1 MGECNEYIEK
11 VYLSPE
17 VERLIKSIHP
27 EALQDDLRQEMAV
40 ALLSIDCEKIS
51 KIWASNGLLGF
62 TIKIISN
69 MAFSNTS
76 QFYSK
81 YRKNDYQ
88 KAVSYLKSQ
97 VKLPTLNS
105 NLATIANEELTKKFT
120 QDQNQAHEAIL
131 FNYYVEVRSCD
142 KVAKHFGLPEKH
154 VKDVIRKVKKE
165 LKKICISN
173 Y

>member
-17 VERLIKSIHP
+17 VEKLIKSIQP
-27 EALQDDLRQEMAV
+27 TSLQDDLRQEMAI
-40 ALLSIDCEKIS
+40 ALLSINCEKIS
-51 KIWASNGLLGF
+51 QIWASNGLLGF
-62 TIKIISN
+62 AIKIISN

-76 QFYSK
+76 QFYTK
-81 YRKNDYQ
+81 YRKNDYN
-88 KAVSYLKSQ
+88 KAINYLKSQ
-97 VKLPTLNS
+97 VKLPTLNN

-120 QDQNQAHEAIL
+120 LDQNQAHEAIL
-131 FNYYVEVRSCD
+131 FNYYVDVRSCD

-165 LKKICISN
+165 LKNICISN

>member
-17 VERLIKSIHP
+17 VEKLIKSIRP
-27 EALQDDLRQEMAV
+27 EALQDDLRQEMAI
-40 ALLSIDCEKIS
+40 ALLSIDCGKITQ
-51 KIWASNGLLGF
+51 IWASNGLLGF

-76 QFYSK
+76 QFFTK

-88 KAVSYLKSQ
+88 KAINYLKSQ
-97 VKLPTLNS
+97 VKLPTLNN
-105 NLATIANEELTKKFT
+105 NLATIANEELIKKFT
-120 QDQNQAHEAIL
+120 LDQNKAHEAIL
-131 FNYYVEVRSCD
+131 FNYYVDVRSCD
-142 KVAKHFGLPEKH
+142 KVAKYFGLPEKH

-165 LKKICISN
+165 LKTICISN

>member
-17 VERLIKSIHP
+17 VEKLIKSIHP

-81 YRKNDYQ
+81 YRKMITKKLLTILNH
-88 KAVSYLKSQ
+88 K
-97 VKLPTLNS
+97 VKLPTL
-105 NLATIANEELTKKFT
+105 
-120 QDQNQAHEAIL
+120 
-131 FNYYVEVRSCD
+131 
-142 KVAKHFGLPEKH
+142 
-154 VKDVIRKVKKE
+154 
-165 LKKICISN
+165 
-173 Y
+173 

>member
-1 MGECNEYIEK
+1 MNNCNEYIEK

-17 VERLIKSIHP
+17 VNRLIKSIQP
-27 EALQDDLRQEMAV
+27 MSLQDDLRQEMAI
-40 ALLSIDCEKIS
+40 ALLSINCDKITQ
-51 KIWASNGLLGF
+51 IWATNGLLGF

-81 YRKNDYQ
+81 YRKNDYE
-88 KAVSYLKSQ
+88 KNISYLKSLI
-97 VKLPTLNS
+97 KLPSLNNS
-105 NLATIANEELTKKFT
+105 LATIANEELTKKFT
-120 QDQNQAHEAIL
+120 LDQNQAHEAIL
-131 FNYYVEVRSCD
+131 FNYYVEVRSAL
-142 KVAKHFGLPEKH
+142 KVAKHYGLPEKH

-165 LKKICISN
+165 LKTLCISN

>member
-1 MGECNEYIEK
+1 MNDCNDYIEK

-17 VERLIKSIHP
+17 VDKLIKSIRP
-27 EALQDDLRQEMAV
+27 ESLQDDLRQEMAV
-40 ALLSIDCEKIS
+40 ALLSIDCGKITQ
-51 KIWASNGLLGF
+51 IWASNGLLGF

-81 YRKNDYQ
+81 FRKNDYQ
-88 KAVSYLKSQ
+88 KAINYLKSQ
-97 VKLPTLNS
+97 VKLPTLNN
-105 NLATIANEELTKKFT
+105 NLAIIANEELAKKFS

-131 FNYYVEVRSCD
+131 FNYYVEVRSCG

-165 LKKICISN
+165 LKTICISN

>member
-17 VERLIKSIHP
+17 VEKLIKSIQP
-27 EALQDDLRQEMAV
+27 TSLQDDLRQEMAI
-40 ALLSIDCEKIS
+40 ALLSINCEKIS
-51 KIWASNGLLGF
+51 QIWASNGLLGF
-62 TIKIISN
+62 AIKIISN

-76 QFYSK
+76 QFYTK
-81 YRKNDYQ
+81 YRKNDYN
-88 KAVSYLKSQ
+88 KAINYLKSQ
-97 VKLPTLNS
+97 VKLPTLNN

-120 QDQNQAHEAIL
+120 LDQNQAHEAIL
-131 FNYYVEVRSCD
+131 FNYYVDVRSCD

-165 LKKICISN
+165 LKTICISN

>member
-69 MAFSNTS
+69 MRILIFSIHYKEWSIVFNN
-76 QFYSK
+76 SK
-81 YRKNDYQ
+81 
-88 KAVSYLKSQ
+88 
-97 VKLPTLNS
+97 
-105 NLATIANEELTKKFT
+105 
-120 QDQNQAHEAIL
+120 
-131 FNYYVEVRSCD
+131 
-142 KVAKHFGLPEKH
+142 
-154 VKDVIRKVKKE
+154 IR
-165 LKKICISN
+165 
-173 Y
+173 

>member
-17 VERLIKSIHP
+17 VEKLIKSIQP
-27 EALQDDLRQEMAV
+27 TSLQDDLRQEMAI

-76 QFYSK
+76 QFYTK
-81 YRKNDYQ
+81 YRKNDYN
-88 KAVSYLKSQ
+88 KAINYLKSQ
-97 VKLPTLNS
+97 VKLPTLNN

-120 QDQNQAHEAIL
+120 LDQNQAHEAIL
-131 FNYYVEVRSCD
+131 FNHYVDVRSCD

-165 LKKICISN
+165 LKTICISN